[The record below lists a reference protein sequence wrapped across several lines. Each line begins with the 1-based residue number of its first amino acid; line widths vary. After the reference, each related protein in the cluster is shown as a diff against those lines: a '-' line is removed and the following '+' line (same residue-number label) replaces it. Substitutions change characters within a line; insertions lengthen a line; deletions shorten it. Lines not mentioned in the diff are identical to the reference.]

1 MVLDWIRKM
10 ITLMTIIAS
19 VIILLKTYFFLKVKM
34 WGQKQMKQTGCEC
47 D

>member
-19 VIILLKTYFFLKVKM
+19 VIILLKTYVFFLKVRCGGAKAHETN
-34 WGQKQMKQTGCEC
+34 WL
-47 D
+47 